1 MNVIDIVLFFII
13 ILELILLFYFITNK
27 RIKRKERIF
36 SLVSIILIIMVIFFY
51 FLDVSIFDKALN
63 QKSRILF
70 LIALNSSIILRL
82 IYSNYELDS
91 KFNKIIKYIVE
102 YEKIIDE
109 QGKKNHEYNNQL
121 MILKGYVDDKSKLK
135 EYLDTIIDDHTLG
148 QNYKIRQLSNFPN
161 GGLKRMLYYKIS
173 IIKEKKIKYYLYIS
187 EESAVLLENLSIKL
201 YNDITKVFGVLIDNA
216 IDASLKSEDK
226 ELSLDFSK
234 EDNYI
239 VITVSNTYDKKI
251 DINKIGRKGFSS
263 KGKGHGFGLRLVK
276 EIIKRNKKIEL
287 LTEHNNRYFIQTILI
302 DTN

>member
-121 MILKGYVDDKSKLK
+121 MILKGYINNKTKLE
-135 EYLDTIIDDHTLG
+135 EYLETIIEDRASG
-148 QNYKIRQLSNFPN
+148 QNYKIRQLSKFSN
-161 GGLKRMLYYKIS
+161 GGLKRLLYYKIS
-173 IIKEKKIKYYLYIS
+173 EIKENKIKYYLYVS
-187 EESAVLLENLSIKL
+187 EESTKLLERLSVKQ
-201 YNDITKVFGVLIDNA
+201 YNDLTKIFGVLIDNA
-216 IDASLKSEDK
+216 IDASMDSNEK
-226 ELSLDFSK
+226 EISLDFSI
-234 EDNYI
+234 EDNFI
-239 VITVSNTYDKKI
+239 VITISNTYNKKI
-251 DINKIGRKGFSS
+251 DINKIGKKGFST
-263 KGKGHGFGLRLVK
+263 KGKGHGFGLKLVK
-276 EIIKRNKKIEL
+276 EIIKKNKKLEL
-287 LTEHNNRYFIQTILI
+287 LTEWNQRYFIQTILVDI
-302 DTN
+302 K

>member
-1 MNVIDIVLFFII
+1 MNVIDV
-13 ILELILLFYFITNK
+13 ILLVLVVLESLLFVFYLINIRVK
-27 RIKRKERIF
+27 RENRIF
-36 SLVSIILIIMVIFFY
+36 SIICLIIIFITLFYYKSTGIFEEIINRQSLVLLIITLVSAIIL
-51 FLDVSIFDKALN
+51 K
-63 QKSRILF
+63 
-70 LIALNSSIILRL
+70 L
-82 IYSNYELDS
+82 IYINYELDR
-91 KFNKIIKYIVE
+91 KFNKIIRYVVE

-121 MILKGYVDDKSKLK
+121 MILKGYVDDKTKLK
-135 EYLDTIIDDHTLG
+135 EYLDTLIDDHTLG

>member
-1 MNVIDIVLFFII
+1 MNAIDV
-13 ILELILLFYFITNK
+13 ILLVLVVLESLLFVFYLINIRVK
-27 RIKRKERIF
+27 RENRIF
-36 SLVSIILIIMVIFFY
+36 SIICLIIIFITLFYYKSTGIFEEIINRQSLVLLIITLVSAIIL
-51 FLDVSIFDKALN
+51 K
-63 QKSRILF
+63 
-70 LIALNSSIILRL
+70 L
-82 IYSNYELDS
+82 IYINYELDK
-91 KFNKIIKYIVE
+91 KFNKIIRYVVE